1 MTPLEAVGLLAL
13 GFVAGC
19 YGTIIGAGGGFLV
32 VPALA
37 WLPFSAGLSAEAITG
52 ISLVGVL
59 ANAVSAVLAYRRQ
72 HRIDL
77 LVALILGVVAVPG
90 NILGRT
96 AVTWFNRQTFQAL
109 FGAVLIVISLYLV
122 MRKPPRPRPLSEK
135 VLPFGVMRRTYR
147 LASGASEEVAV
158 DLRAGALVSFGIG
171 FLASLLG
178 VGGGLM
184 MTPAMVAL
192 MAVPPPVATATAQ
205 LYVLTSAVA
214 ALLTDLLNGGDT
226 PLNHLDLALPI
237 AVGMVLGAQAGAQL
251 SRRLSD
257 QGVIR
262 LLALALGLVGIRLL
276 WAGLPG

>member
-1 MTPLEAVGLLAL
+1 M
-13 GFVAGC
+13 
-19 YGTIIGAGGGFLV
+19 
-32 VPALA
+32 
-37 WLPFSAGLSAEAITG
+37 
-52 ISLVGVL
+52 
-59 ANAVSAVLAYRRQ
+59 
-72 HRIDL
+72 
-77 LVALILGVVAVPG
+77 AVPG

-122 MRKPPRPRPLSEK
+122 MRTPPRPRPLSEK
-135 VLPFGVMRRTYR
+135 ALPFGVVRRTYR

-158 DLRAGALVSFGIG
+158 DLRAGVLASFGIG

-192 MAVPPPVATATAQ
+192 MAVPPLVATGTAQ
-205 LYVLTSAVA
+205 LYVLINAVT

-237 AVGMVLGAQAGAQL
+237 AVGDGAGG
-251 SRRLSD
+251 RRRARSFR
-257 QGVIR
+257 GGSATRGSSGSWR
-262 LLALALGLVGIRLL
+262 LRWGWLASACSGPGFLARGQTR
-276 WAGLPG
+276 